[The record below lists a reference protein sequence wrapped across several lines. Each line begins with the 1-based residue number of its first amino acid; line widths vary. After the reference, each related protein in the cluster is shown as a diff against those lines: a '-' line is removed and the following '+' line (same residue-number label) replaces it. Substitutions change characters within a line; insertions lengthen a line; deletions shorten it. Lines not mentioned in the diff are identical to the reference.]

1 MLSDLP
7 VPIDGVVVV
16 ASLMFVISALAGYLL
31 ARPTLHRPRLGI
43 RRPGRRGSVSTDP
56 GAPVGPA

>member
-7 VPIDGVVVV
+7 VPIDAVVVT
-16 ASLMFVISALAGYLL
+16 ATLMFGISALAGFLL
-31 ARPTLHRPRLGI
+31 ARPTLHRPRTGI
-43 RRPGRRGSVSTDP
+43 RRPGRRGAVGTDP

>member
-1 MLSDLP
+1 

-16 ASLMFVISALAGYLL
+16 ASLMFVISALAGFLL